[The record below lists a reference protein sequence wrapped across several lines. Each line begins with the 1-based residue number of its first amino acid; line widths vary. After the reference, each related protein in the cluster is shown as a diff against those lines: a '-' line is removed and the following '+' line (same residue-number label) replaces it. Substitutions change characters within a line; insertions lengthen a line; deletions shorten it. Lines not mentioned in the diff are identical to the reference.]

1 MRTSLTSR
9 SPGAREL
16 GSELGQ
22 LLQSEC
28 QEMQGE
34 RLPPAY
40 HRVKERKTM
49 GYLIL
54 FSVLAILALY
64 VAIIIGCLTQP
75 EW

>member
-1 MRTSLTSR
+1 
-9 SPGAREL
+9 
-16 GSELGQ
+16 
-22 LLQSEC
+22 
-28 QEMQGE
+28 
-34 RLPPAY
+34 
-40 HRVKERKTM
+40 M